1 MQSPLPKT
9 VVVLGTGGTIS
20 GSAASPDDDLG
31 YVAGTV
37 GVDALVAAA
46 PAPPGVRVETE
57 QVAQLDSKDM
67 DFETWQRL
75 AGRVAQHAAR
85 AEVAGIVVTHGT
97 DTMEET
103 AYLTDVMYGGAPPI
117 VFTGAIRPASAPG
130 ADGPANLGDAVA
142 LASSIKG
149 DGMGAVVVFAGRI
162 HAARYVRKVDST
174 AAEPFGSPHGG
185 AIGVIHEG
193 RVNVGTFPVRRPPVV
208 PTHLDLRV
216 PIVPTWLGDDGA
228 LIRCA
233 ANDGAQGLVVQ
244 TLGAGHL
251 GPRALAA
258 LREAV
263 ETIPVA
269 ATTRPERGAILYE
282 TYGFEGKEADIRELA
297 VAAGGLSA
305 QAARMK
311 LLACLGAGLDRAG
324 IAAAFHH
331 DDT

>member
-1 MQSPLPKT
+1 MSRAVTILS
-9 VVVLGTGGTIS
+9 TGGTIAMS
-20 GSAASPDDDLG
+20 GDRMAVPALDG
-31 YVAGTV
+31 A
-37 GVDALVAAA
+37 ALVAAV
-46 PAPPGVRVETE
+46 PALAHDPGLEVRSVCNLPGSHLDTPDAL
-57 QVAQLDSKDM
+57 VIAQAA
-67 DFETWQRL
+67 L
-75 AGRVAQHAAR
+75 AEAAR
-85 AEVAGIVVTHGT
+85 GRGVVVTHGT
-97 DTMEET
+97 DTLEET
-103 AYLTDVMYGGAPPI
+103 AYLTDVMYGEDAPI

-130 ADGPANLGDAVA
+130 ADGPANLSDAVA
-142 LASSIKG
+142 LAASIAG
-149 DGMGAVVVFAGRI
+149 GGLGVVVVFAGRV
-162 HAARYVRKVDST
+162 HAARYVRKMDST

-193 RVNVGTFPVRRPPVV
+193 RVNIGTFPVRRPPLS

-228 LIRCA
+228 LIRLA
-233 ANDGAQGLVVQ
+233 AMDSADGLVVS

-258 LREAV
+258 LRDAV
-263 ETIPVA
+263 TRIPVV

-324 IAAAFHH
+324 IAAAFLH

>member
-1 MQSPLPKT
+1 MRRPVTILS
-9 VVVLGTGGTIS
+9 TGGTIAMS
-20 GSAASPDDDLG
+20 GDRMAVPALDG
-31 YVAGTV
+31 A
-37 GVDALVAAA
+37 ALVAAV
-46 PAPPGVRVETE
+46 PALAAVPDLEVESVCELASSHLDTDDALTI
-57 QVAQLDSKDM
+57 AQAAL
-67 DFETWQRL
+67 R
-75 AGRVAQHAAR
+75 HAAR
-85 AEVAGIVVTHGT
+85 DRGVVVTHGT
-97 DTMEET
+97 DTLEET
-103 AYLTDVMYGGAPPI
+103 AYLTDVMYGGECPI

-130 ADGPANLGDAVA
+130 ADGPANLADAVA
-142 LASSIKG
+142 LASSIG
-149 DGMGAVVVFAGRI
+149 GLGLGVIIVFAGRI
-162 HAARYVRKVDST
+162 HAARYARKMDST

-193 RVNVGTFPVRRPPVV
+193 RANIGTFPVRRPPVV
-208 PTHLDLRV
+208 PTHLALRV

-228 LIRCA
+228 LIRA
-233 ANDGAQGLVVQ
+233 ATADDAQGLVIQ

-263 ETIPVA
+263 TRLPVV

-305 QAARMK
+305 PAARMK
-311 LLACLGAGLDRAG
+311 LLACLGAGLDRDG
-324 IAAAFHH
+324 IAAAFLH